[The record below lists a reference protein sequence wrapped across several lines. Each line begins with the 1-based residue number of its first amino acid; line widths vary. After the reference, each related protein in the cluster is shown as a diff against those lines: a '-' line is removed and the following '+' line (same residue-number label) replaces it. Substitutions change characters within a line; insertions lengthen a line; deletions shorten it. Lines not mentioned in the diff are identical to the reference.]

1 MLLGEW
7 LMGID
12 TSVYCSTGT
21 SRESQSASRI
31 PLVTD
36 LDDTLITTDSLYEG
50 FLNTVRSHPLKLANI
65 FAWLRQSRQI
75 VKKGLMDTR
84 EHVATYPIN
93 EAVLNILREAATQG
107 REIWLA
113 TASPL
118 PVAQAVAERLG
129 FFKDVLSSSDE
140 LNLKGSAKAQALVER
155 FGKNG
160 FDYIG
165 DSAADIPI
173 WAQAR
178 KAYVYGSSQLYDK
191 VLAVNTEAIHIPR
204 TAETKAALRE
214 LRIWQWVKNLLVF
227 LPLFLAHDFSLSAFG
242 NSAVAFI
249 ALSLCAS
256 AGYVIND
263 MADLTNDRAH
273 PVKCKRPLA
282 SGALSL
288 KYGMLLILGCLC
300 GVIGVGCYLGLSVGG
315 LLACYFIGTLTY
327 SFIFKKLLILDA
339 IILAWL
345 YDMRLVV
352 GAAAIGAPISNW
364 LLSFLLL
371 FFFGLALMKRSG
383 DLKMEG
389 ERMAGRAYLMPDKAV
404 LEMMQTASGFS
415 AITIL
420 CIYINSVSAQTLY
433 SQPDWLWG
441 SAPAILWWYCCL
453 IIKAARG
460 EVRGDPLLFSLK
472 YPLTWIAGGIIA
484 LCFILAL

>member
-1 MLLGEW
+1 
-7 LMGID
+7 MGIN
-12 TSVYCSTGT
+12 TSVCCNAANNQ
-21 SRESQSASRI
+21 ESQAASRV

-50 FLNTVRSHPLKLANI
+50 FLNTVRSHPLKLANMVI
-65 FAWLRQSRQI
+65 WLQHGRQI
-75 VKKGLMDTR
+75 VKKGLMDTK
-84 EHVATYPIN
+84 EHVDTYPIN
-93 EAVLNILREAATQG
+93 EAVLHILREAAIQG

-118 PVAQAVAERLG
+118 PVAQAIAERLG
-129 FFKDVLSSSDE
+129 CFKGVLSSSDD
-140 LNLKGSAKAQALVER
+140 LNLKGSTKAQALAER

-165 DSAADIPI
+165 DSTADIPV

-178 KAYVYGSSQLYDK
+178 KAYVYGSKKLYDK
-191 VLAVNTEAIHIPR
+191 ALAVNPDAIHIPR
-204 TAETKAALRE
+204 TTETKAALRE

-227 LPLFLAHDFSLSAFG
+227 LPLFLSHDFSLRAFG
-242 NSAVAFI
+242 NTAVAFI

-263 MADLTNDRAH
+263 MADLANDRAH

-288 KYGMLLILGCLC
+288 KYGLLLILGCLC
-300 GVIGVGCYLGLSVGG
+300 GVIGVGCYLGLSVSG

-352 GAAAIGAPISNW
+352 GTAAIDAPISNW

-389 ERMAGRAYLMPDKAV
+389 ERMAYLMPDKAI

-415 AITIL
+415 AVTIL

-472 YPLTWIAGGIIA
+472 YPLTWVAGGIIA
-484 LCFILAL
+484 VCFLLAL